1 MKKQGFTL
9 IELLVV
15 IAIIAILAGLLLPVL
30 ARARE
35 QARRSSCG
43 NNCGNVIK
51 CSHLYSDASPNL
63 GRFPIMV
70 EADDHD
76 TEDGSGHT
84 ESGLLAVS
92 QLYDAYVKDHR
103 VFSCASKSSTTT
115 LLERY
120 MAPTATTATGW
131 TYYGYDPGH
140 TPTHATAGVF
150 GDRGDTHAT
159 NHSNSK
165 NHGADGP
172 GQNIA
177 IGAGSVEWWDAADAR
192 ATKDANDDAIVDHI
206 FGNGD
211 WDQDDFP
218 EELETGILADATD
231 GASAP

>member
-63 GRFPIMV
+63 GMFPHAV
-70 EADDHD
+70 EAATAAGEHD
-76 TEDGSGHT
+76 AAFITLGKV
-84 ESGLLAVS
+84 AMS

-103 VFSCASKSSTTT
+103 VFSCPSKSTNTAPLT
-115 LLERY
+115 RY
-120 MAPTATTATGW
+120 EAPTEPTGAGIVV
-131 TYYGYDPGH
+131 TNYGYDPGH
-140 TPTHATAGVF
+140 TPVHATAGVF
-150 GDRGDTHAT
+150 GDLGSTHAT
-159 NHSNSK
+159 NHDNST

-172 GQNIA
+172 GQNVA
-177 IGAGSVEWWDAADAR
+177 IGAGSVELWDAADAR
-192 ATKDANDDAIVDHI
+192 ATKDA
-206 FGNGD
+206 
-211 WDQDDFP
+211 
-218 EELETGILADATD
+218 D
-231 GASAP
+231 G

>member
-15 IAIIAILAGLLLPVL
+15 IAIIAILACLLLPVL

-51 CSHLYSDASPNL
+51 CCHLYSDASPNL
-63 GRFPIMV
+63 GTFPIAV
-70 EADDHD
+70 GESADPA
-76 TEDGSGHT
+76 EDGAGHT
-84 ESGLLAVS
+84 TKGQIAVS

-115 LLERY
+115 GLERY
-120 MAPTATTATGW
+120 NAPTEPTITGH

-150 GDRGDTHAT
+150 GDRGQTHAT
-159 NHSNSK
+159 NHSNSR
-165 NHGADGP
+165 NHGSDGP

-177 IGAGSVEWWDAADAR
+177 IGAGSVEWWDAADTR
-192 ATKDANDDAIVDHI
+192 STKDADDTTTTDNV
-206 FGNGD
+206 FEVGEVNTTN
-211 WDQDDFP
+211 FP
-218 EELETGILADATD
+218 EELETGIVE
-231 GASAP
+231 

>member
-51 CSHLYSDASPNL
+51 CCHLYSDASPNL
-63 GRFPIMV
+63 GRFPIAV
-70 EADDHD
+70 QGTDQDDE
-76 TEDGSGHT
+76 TGTSHT
-84 ESGLLAVS
+84 TKGRIAIS

-103 VFSCASKSSTTT
+103 VFACASKSSTTT

-120 MAPTATTATGW
+120 MAPKEPTITDY
-131 TYYGYDPGH
+131 TYYAYDPGH

-150 GDRGDTHAT
+150 GDRGVTHAT
-159 NHSNSK
+159 NHSNSR
-165 NHGADGP
+165 NHGSDGP
-172 GQNIA
+172 GENVA
-177 IGAGSVEWWDAADAR
+177 IGAGSVEWWDAADVR
-192 ATKDANDDAIVDHI
+192 STKDANDTAITDNI
-206 FGNGD
+206 FEISD
-211 WDQDDFP
+211 LDPVSFP
-218 EELETGILADATD
+218 EELETGIVD
-231 GASAP
+231 

>member
-51 CSHLYSDASPNL
+51 CCHLYSDASPNL
-63 GRFPIMV
+63 GKFPVAV
-70 EADDHD
+70 ETAQQAEDDA
-76 TEDGSGHT
+76 GHT
-84 ESGLLAVS
+84 SKGKIAVS

-103 VFSCASKSSTTT
+103 VFSCPSKSTNTAPLT
-115 LLERY
+115 RY
-120 MAPTATTATGW
+120 EAPTEPTGAGIVV
-131 TYYGYDPGH
+131 TNYGYDPGH
-140 TPTHATAGVF
+140 TPVHATAGVF
-150 GDRGDTHAT
+150 GDLGTTHAT
-159 NHSNSK
+159 NHDNST

-192 ATKDANDDAIVDHI
+192 ATKDSDGSATTDEIFANNWNASS
-206 FGNGD
+206 
-211 WDQDDFP
+211 FP
-218 EELETGILADATD
+218 AELETFIHGD
-231 GASAP
+231 

>member
-51 CSHLYSDASPNL
+51 CCHLYSDASPNL
-63 GRFPIMV
+63 GRFPIAV

-76 TEDGSGHT
+76 KEDGSGHT
-84 ESGLLAVS
+84 TKGRIAIS

-103 VFSCASKSSTTT
+103 VFSCASKASNTS
-115 LLERY
+115 LLNRY
-120 MAPTATTATGW
+120 MAPTEPTVEEYTN
-131 TYYGYDPGH
+131 YGYDPGH

-150 GDRGDTHAT
+150 GDLGETHAT
-159 NHSNSK
+159 NHSNSR

-172 GQNIA
+172 GQNVA

-192 ATKDANDDAIVDHI
+192 ATKDANDSATTDNI
-206 FGNGD
+206 FESD
-211 WDQDDFP
+211 WDATDFP
-218 EELETGILADATD
+218 EELETHIIK
-231 GASAP
+231 